1 MKKKELTVEYEVNL
15 ELETLYI
22 VLDSIYDKNYFN
34 YPKDIQDLLKLLLQA
49 ISKYTNHEYKD
60 YDIIKDKNYKKI
72 TYCEKT
78 D

>member
-60 YDIIKDKNYKKI
+60 YDIINDKNYKKI